1 MPATPQS
8 RFHSLRPALQYL
20 KPYRTQIACALLAL
34 VFTASVMLSLGQG
47 LKLLIDQGLATQSA
61 TQLDRSILLF
71 MGLIVLLAAGSFT
84 RYFLVS
90 WIGERVVADL
100 RKAVFSHLIHL
111 HPAFFDANRSREI
124 QSRITTDTTLLQTVI
139 GSSVSMALRNAMM
152 AIGGFIW
159 LFVTNW
165 KLASIVIAAVPMVV
179 LPLLLFGRR
188 VRNLSRRNQ
197 DRLADVGTYVGET
210 LGNIKTVHA
219 YNHQAQDELQLGDRV
234 ELSFQNAVGH
244 IRYRAS
250 MIALVILLVMGAVSV
265 MLWVGGHD
273 VMDGKITGGE
283 LAAFV
288 FYAVIVGSSL
298 GVLSESW
305 GDLLRAAGAMD
316 RLMELLSAKNEITT
330 PPQPATLPARI
341 SGHLHINDLTFAYR
355 SRPDTL
361 AINRLSLDVKPGSRV
376 ALVGP
381 SGAGKSTLFD
391 LILRFYDPAAG
402 NISIDGIDIRALAP
416 SAWRAQLGLVPQQPA
431 LFTGT
436 LAENIRYGK
445 PDATDAEL
453 ESAARAAYAWEFI
466 ARLPD
471 KLNTQIGEGGLQL
484 SGGQRQRIAI
494 ARALLKDPAILLLDE
509 ATSALDAESE
519 HMVQQALEGLMK
531 GRTSLVIAHRLS
543 TVIDADCIAV
553 MEQGRL
559 IDIGTHHDLLRR
571 CPLYARLAEL
581 QFGLRD
587 DAVELR
593 AEPAE
598 A

>member
-1 MPATPQS
+1 MDATPLT
-8 RFHSLRPALQYL
+8 RFTSLRTAVRFV
-20 KPYRTQIACALLAL
+20 KPYRLQVAGALLAL

-47 LKLLIDQGLATQSA
+47 LKMLIDEGLATQSSA
-61 TQLDRSILLF
+61 QLNESILFF
-71 MGLIVLLAAGSFT
+71 MALIVLLAIGSFS

-90 WIGERVVADL
+90 WVGERVIADL
-100 RKAVFSHLIHL
+100 RKAIFSHLVQL

-139 GSSVSMALRNAMM
+139 GSSVSMALRNILM
-152 AIGGFIW
+152 ALGGFIW

-165 KLASIVIAAVPMVV
+165 KLASIVIAAVPLVV

-188 VRNLSRRNQ
+188 VRKLSRRNQ

-210 LGNIKTVHA
+210 LGNIKTVQA
-219 YNHQAQDELQLGDRV
+219 YNHEAQDQAQFGQRV
-234 ELSFQNAVGH
+234 ELTFQNAVGH
-244 IRYRAS
+244 IRQRAT
-250 MIALVILLVMGAVSV
+250 MIALVILLVMSAVSM

-273 VMDGKITGGE
+273 VMRGEITGGQ

-305 GDLLRAAGAMD
+305 GDLQRAAGATD
-316 RLMELLSAKNEITT
+316 RLMELLSAPNEITA
-330 PPQPATLPARI
+330 PPVPLTLPAR
-341 SGHLHINDLTFAYR
+341 SQGQLQLNHLSFAYA

-361 AINRLSLDVKPGSRV
+361 ALNDIHLSVTPGSRV

-391 LILRFYDPAAG
+391 LILRFYDPSAG
-402 NISIDGIDIRALAP
+402 GVSIDGIDIRQLDP
-416 SAWRAQLGLVPQQPA
+416 HQWRQQLGLVPQQPA

-445 PDATDAEL
+445 PDASDAEL
-453 ESAARAAYAWEFI
+453 EQAARAAYAWEFI
-466 ARLPD
+466 ERLPQQ
-471 KLNTQIGEGGLQL
+471 LHTSIGEGGMQL

-494 ARALLKDPAILLLDE
+494 ARAILKNPAILLLDE

-519 HMVQQALEGLMK
+519 HMVQQALEELMR
-531 GRTSLVIAHRLS
+531 GRTSLVIAHRLA
-543 TVIDADCIAV
+543 TVVDADSIAV

-559 IDIGTHHDLLRR
+559 IAVGKHAQLLQT

-581 QFGLRD
+581 QFGSQD
-587 DAVELR
+587 
-593 AEPAE
+593 E
-598 A
+598 AISA

>member
-1 MPATPQS
+1 MLATPTS
-8 RFHSLRPALQYL
+8 RFQSLRPALQFL
-20 KPYRTQIACALLAL
+20 KPYKAQIFAALLVL
-34 VFTASVMLSLGQG
+34 IFTATVMLSLGQG
-47 LKLLIDQGLATQSA
+47 LKMLIDQGLATQSSA
-61 TQLDRSILLF
+61 QLDRSILIF
-71 MGLIVLLAAGSFT
+71 MGLIVLLAAGSFG

-90 WIGERVVADL
+90 WVGERVVADL

-139 GSSVSMALRNAMM
+139 GSSISMALRNVMM
-152 AIGGFIW
+152 AVGGFIW

-165 KLASIVIAAVPMVV
+165 KLASIVIAAVPLVV

-188 VRNLSRRNQ
+188 VRKLSRRNQ

-219 YNHQAQDELQLGDRV
+219 YNHQPQDELQLGARV
-234 ELSFQNAVGH
+234 ELTFQNAVGH
-244 IRYRAS
+244 IRQRAS
-250 MIALVILLVMGAVSV
+250 MIALVILLVMSAVSV

-273 VMDGKITGGE
+273 VMQGKISGGE

-298 GVLSESW
+298 GVLSETW
-305 GDLLRAAGAMD
+305 GDLQRAAGAMD
-316 RLMELLSAKNEITT
+316 RLMELLSARNEITA
-330 PPQPATLPARI
+330 PAQPKRLPERVSGQLHIQNLSFAYPARANI
-341 SGHLHINDLTFAYR
+341 
-355 SRPDTL
+355 L
-361 AINRLSLDVKPGSRV
+361 AIDQLSLNIQPGSRV

-391 LILRFYDPAAG
+391 LILRFYDPVAG
-402 NISIDGIDIRALAP
+402 SIKIDGTDIRALDPA
-416 SAWRAQLGLVPQQPA
+416 AWRAQLGLVPQQPA

-436 LAENIRYGK
+436 LADNIRYGK
-445 PDATDAEL
+445 PDASDHEL
-453 ESAARAAYAWEFI
+453 EAAARAAYAWEFI
-466 ARLPD
+466 ERLPE
-471 KLNTQIGEGGLQL
+471 KLDTPIGEGGLQL

-494 ARALLKDPAILLLDE
+494 ARALLKNPAILLLDE

-553 MEQGRL
+553 MEHGRL
-559 IDIGTHHDLLRR
+559 IALGTHQDLLPR

-581 QFGLRD
+581 QFGMREEE
-587 DAVELR
+587 AVV
-593 AEPAE
+593 A
-598 A
+598 

>member
-1 MPATPQS
+1 MSNPPVS
-8 RFHSLRPALQYL
+8 RFYSLRPALRYL
-20 KPYRTQIACALLAL
+20 TPYRLQIACALLAL
-34 VFTASVMLSLGQG
+34 VFTAAVMLSLGQG
-47 LKLLIDQGLATQSA
+47 LKLLIDQGLATRSA
-61 TQLDRSILLF
+61 EQLDRSILLF

-90 WIGERVVADL
+90 WVGERVVADL

-139 GSSVSMALRNAMM
+139 GSSVSMALRNIIM
-152 AIGGFIW
+152 AVGGFIW

-165 KLASIVIAAVPMVV
+165 KLASIVITSVPLVV

-219 YNHQAQDELQLGDRV
+219 YNHQAQDENQLGKRV
-234 ELSFQNAVGH
+234 DLAFENAVGH
-244 IRYRAS
+244 IRHRAS
-250 MIALVILLVMGAVSV
+250 MIAMVIVLVMSAVSA

-273 VMDGKITGGE
+273 VMAGKISGGE

-288 FYAVIVGSSL
+288 FYAVIVGTSL
-298 GVLSESW
+298 GVLSETW
-305 GDLLRAAGAMD
+305 GDLQRAAGAMD
-316 RLMELLSAKNEITT
+316 RLMELLSARNEITA
-330 PPQPATLPARI
+330 PLYPRALPARVN
-341 SGHLHINDLTFAYR
+341 GHLQIHQLQFAYPA
-355 SRPDTL
+355 RPDTW
-361 AINRLSLDVKPGSRV
+361 AIDRLSLEVTPGSRV

-402 NISIDGIDIRALAP
+402 EIAIDGTNIRALDP
-416 SAWRAQLGLVPQQPA
+416 HAWRAQLGLVPQQPA

-445 PDATDAEL
+445 PDASDAEV
-453 ESAARAAYAWEFI
+453 EAAARAAYAWEFI
-466 ARLPD
+466 ERLPE
-471 KLNTQIGEGGLQL
+471 KLDTAIGEGGLRL

-519 HMVQQALEGLMK
+519 HMVQQALDRLMK

-543 TVIDADCIAV
+543 TVIDADYIAV
-553 MEQGRL
+553 MEHGRL
-559 IDIGTHHDLLRR
+559 IDIGTHQDLLQR
-571 CPLYARLAEL
+571 CALYARLAEL
-581 QFGLRD
+581 QFGLHEER
-587 DAVELR
+587 L
-593 AEPAE
+593 E

>member
-1 MPATPQS
+1 MSDTPFN
-8 RFHSLRPALQYL
+8 RFQSLRPALRYL
-20 KPYRTQIACALLAL
+20 VPYRLQIVAALFAL
-34 VFTASVMLSLGQG
+34 VFTATVMLSLGQG
-47 LKLLIDQGLATQSA
+47 LKMLIDQGLATQNS
-61 TQLDRSILLF
+61 TQLDQSILLF
-71 MGLIVLLAAGSFT
+71 MGLIVLLAVGSFS

-90 WIGERVVADL
+90 WVGERVVADL

-139 GSSVSMALRNAMM
+139 GSSISMALRNVMM

-165 KLASIVIAAVPMVV
+165 KLASIVITAVPMVV
-179 LPLLLFGRR
+179 LPLMLYGRR

-219 YNHQAQDELQLGDRV
+219 YNHHAQDEQQLGARV
-234 ELSFQNAVGH
+234 ELAFQNAVGH
-244 IRYRAS
+244 IRQRAS
-250 MIALVILLVMGAVSV
+250 MIALVIILVMSAVSV

-273 VMDGKITGGE
+273 VMQGKITGGE

-298 GVLSESW
+298 GVLSETW
-305 GDLLRAAGAMD
+305 GDLQRAAGAMD
-316 RLMELLSAKNEITT
+316 RLMELLSARNEITA
-330 PPQPATLPARI
+330 PPRPSALPARVK
-341 SGHLHINDLTFAYR
+341 GHLQLHKLRFAYP
-355 SRPDTL
+355 SRPESL
-361 AINRLSLDVKPGSRV
+361 AIDQLNLDVKPGQRV

-381 SGAGKSTLFD
+381 SGAGKTTLFD
-391 LILRFYDPAAG
+391 LILRFYDPASG
-402 NISIDGIDIRALAP
+402 SISIDGIDIRQLDP
-416 SAWRAQLGLVPQQPA
+416 NDWRAQLGLVPQQPA

-436 LAENIRYGK
+436 LIENIRYGK
-445 PDATDAEL
+445 PDATDREV
-453 ESAARAAYAWEFI
+453 EDAARAAYAWEFI
-466 ARLPD
+466 ERLPER
-471 KLNTQIGEGGLQL
+471 LNTSIGEGGLQL

-494 ARALLKDPAILLLDE
+494 ARALLKNPAILLLDE

-519 HMVQQALEGLMK
+519 HMVQQALDGLMK
-531 GRTSLVIAHRLS
+531 DRTSLVIAHRLS

-553 MEQGRL
+553 MDQGRL
-559 IDIGTHHDLLRR
+559 IATGTHHDLLHS

-581 QFGLRD
+581 QFGMRE
-587 DAVELR
+587 EL
-593 AEPAE
+593 AE